1 MMFVDIL
8 RFTGYPV
15 AKTTF
20 FERKMRLMYP
30 RERFICTQLELSS
43 PYRRMKSRLDAMS
56 SPWGYRNRKW
66 IVYTVQNKY
75 LLSFKTVY
83 VKYTV
88 FTDV

>member
-20 FERKMRLMYP
+20 FERKMRLTYP

-43 PYRRMKSRLDAMS
+43 PYRRMKSRLDANVISLGIPEPEMDS
-56 SPWGYRNRKW
+56 
-66 IVYTVQNKY
+66 VYCTK
-75 LLSFKTVY
+75 
-83 VKYTV
+83 
-88 FTDV
+88 